1 MFKLDLINR
10 IRRFYK
16 LPENN
21 PEFIWTR
28 STTYQKRLEQVK
40 SGWIVAGL
48 LMLMSGSTS
57 AVIVIGAFSGFLSL
71 AFLERN

>member
-1 MFKLDLINR
+1 MIKLDLISR

-28 STTYQKRLEQVK
+28 STTYQRRLEQVK
-40 SGWIVAGL
+40 TGWIVAGL
-48 LMLMSGSTS
+48 LMLASGSTS
-57 AVIVIGAFSGFLSL
+57 AVIVISAFSGFLSL
-71 AFLERN
+71 AFLEKN

>member
-1 MFKLDLINR
+1 MAKLDLLNR

-16 LPENN
+16 LPENH
-21 PEFIWTR
+21 PEFVWTR
-28 STTYQKRLEQVK
+28 SMAYKQRLEQVK

-48 LMLMSGSTS
+48 LMLASGSTS
-57 AVIVIGAFSGFLSL
+57 AVIVIAAFSGFLSL

>member
-1 MFKLDLINR
+1 MAKLDLINR

-16 LPENN
+16 LPENH
-21 PEFIWTR
+21 PEFVWTR
-28 STTYQKRLEQVK
+28 STVYKKRLEQVK
-40 SGWIVAGL
+40 NGWIIAGL
-48 LMLMSGSTS
+48 LMLASGSTS